1 MKYGSVTEVMLQK
14 QPNHDLNNNLE
25 HMFAK
30 VLTNSIKSSILTIG
44 KEIQK
49 TYPIIQTVLA
59 HL

>member
-1 MKYGSVTEVMLQK
+1 MKYGSVMEVLLKK
-14 QPNHDLNNNLE
+14 QANDAPNNILE

-30 VLTNSIKSSILTIG
+30 ILTNSIKSSILTIG

-49 TYPIIQTVLA
+49 THSIIQTVLA